1 MSLQESVRLKLRELE
16 ERIAGKGRVDGADL
30 EALRDV
36 VYSNGKVDR
45 TRADFL
51 AELHKRVQRK
61 SPAFDH
67 FFYQA
72 IKNHIL
78 ADGRISAE
86 ESGWLRQLVF
96 ADGKIDDQERKFL
109 HELKGEAKETAPEFD
124 KLFQEAMK
132 QPPEQHTCG

>member
-1 MSLQESVRLKLRELE
+1 MLKLRELE
-16 ERIAGKGRVDGADL
+16 EKIVAKGRVDGTDL
-30 EALRDV
+30 ETLRAM

-51 AELHKRVQRK
+51 AELHKRVQRM

-78 ADGRISAE
+78 ADGRIDAE
-86 ESGWLRQLVF
+86 EAGWLRQLVF
-96 ADGKIDDQERKFL
+96 ADGKVDDQERK
-109 HELKGEAKETAPEFD
+109 
-124 KLFQEAMK
+124 
-132 QPPEQHTCG
+132 